1 MKNDNI
7 KSESIHPQLP
17 LVKRLRRWTINGDND
32 EVEIP
37 FDQSVNNSDEDS
49 SLHTL
54 VNSTVLNLKTI
65 DVNSSITEHFDAFII
80 STMAFEIP
88 LNENTTIKYPLLRQD
103 LTELNQTDDQ
113 TTISIIDEV
122 LQDNKTDITFS
133 STLSETLATNMT
145 DINPFESVTDR
156 IDNQTNEVE
165 SSSVPIILKQITDH
179 IEPMFSN
186 ATEDNQTNGW
196 GLSLNDSSPI
206 TISNESIINSNISQK
221 DAIITIDQEISL
233 NDTGIILIE
242 TIQNSTESSFV
253 SSKSST
259 IPICD
264 SSCLCSKECP
274 YGFEILNDTCLCD
287 PPCKVSN

>member
-1 MKNDNI
+1 MA
-7 KSESIHPQLP
+7 L
-17 LVKRLRRWTINGDND
+17 
-32 EVEIP
+32 EIP
-37 FDQSVNNSDEDS
+37 S
-49 SLHTL
+49 
-54 VNSTVLNLKTI
+54 
-65 DVNSSITEHFDAFII
+65 
-80 STMAFEIP
+80 
-88 LNENTTIKYPLLRQD
+88 NENTTIKYPLLRQD

-113 TTISIIDEV
+113 TTISIIDKV
-122 LQDNKTDITFS
+122 LQDDKTNITFS
-133 STLSETLATNMT
+133 STISETLATNMT
-145 DINPFESVTDR
+145 DINPVVINDKNESITDR

-196 GLSLNDSSPI
+196 GLSLNDSFPI

-221 DAIITIDQEISL
+221 DAIITIDQEISM

-253 SSKSST
+253 WSKSST